1 MKDIFTIDEMIT
13 IVMAI
18 VDNLEFKE
26 LYGLY
31 EDQEINLPRPLN
43 EKIESLNECEYQNFM
58 EKMTEIAEEVMPIK
72 SGELNELNRCHEEII
87 FLINKYY
94 KVVG

>member
-1 MKDIFTIDEMIT
+1 MKDIFTMDEMIT

-31 EDQEINLPRPLN
+31 EDQEINIPRPIN
-43 EKIESLNECEYQNFM
+43 EKIENLNQCEYQNFI
-58 EKMTEIAEEVMPIK
+58 EKMTE
-72 SGELNELNRCHEEII
+72 
-87 FLINKYY
+87 
-94 KVVG
+94 

>member
-1 MKDIFTIDEMIT
+1 MKDIFTMDEMIT

-31 EDQEINLPRPLN
+31 EDQEINIPRPIN
-43 EKIESLNECEYQNFM
+43 EKIENLNQCEYQNFI
-58 EKMTEIAEEVMPIK
+58 EKMTEIAEEVMIIK

-87 FLINKYY
+87 F
-94 KVVG
+94 